1 MALDRPKWIVRT
13 GEKLMNEREKEL
25 TADGADVE
33 DLRK

>member
-1 MALDRPKWIVRT
+1 
-13 GEKLMNEREKEL
+13 MNEREKEL